1 MRWKSR
7 KTQSVHEFSALIWP
21 TAQRV
26 HANVV
31 SQAGRV
37 IVELEP
43 VADHD
48 EVVTP
53 LQLVAVL
60 LSRMQQARTVQK
72 LCDLTAERIKVLIRY
87 DRVMIYKFLHDGAGR
102 VIAEAKRSDLVSF

>member
-1 MRWKSR
+1 MLGEAPERLLGKSLATVVGPAATVALMNALEI
-7 KTQSVHEFSALIWP
+7 TQNSISARIFRLDL
-21 TAQRV
+21 ANGKRV

-53 LQLVAVL
+53 LHLVAVL

-72 LCDLTAERIKVLIRY
+72 LCDLTA
-87 DRVMIYKFLHDGAGR
+87 GADQGPD
-102 VIAEAKRSDLVSF
+102 SL